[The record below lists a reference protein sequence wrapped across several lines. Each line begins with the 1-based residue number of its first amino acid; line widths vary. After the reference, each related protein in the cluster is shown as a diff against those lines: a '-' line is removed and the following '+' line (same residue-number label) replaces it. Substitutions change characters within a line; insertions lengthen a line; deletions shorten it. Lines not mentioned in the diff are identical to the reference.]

1 MKWLISVILGGMIA
15 ISASPTFA
23 HADKEIYINLWK
35 RTLELQEDGKVIKTY
50 RIGVG
55 TRDTPSPMGVFKIV
69 DKRRNW
75 FDGFGPR
82 WMELNVGWGTFGIH
96 GTNKPYSIGGFVSE
110 GCIRMYDKQVEELYD
125 LVDIG
130 TKVTIDGPLTG
141 HPGVTYRILV
151 KGSRGALVQIVQ
163 NRLQAAGY
171 YNGECNGQFDRLT
184 EIAVTQYQKD
194 HGLKVT
200 AQIHYEDLIHLGIEE

>member
-1 MKWLISVILGGMIA
+1 MKWLISIIVGGMIA
-15 ISASPTFA
+15 ISASPALA
-23 HADKEIYINLWK
+23 HADREIYINLWK
-35 RTLELQEDGKVIKTY
+35 RTLELHEDGKVIKTY

-55 TRDTPSPMGVFKIV
+55 TKDTPSPVGVFKIV

-82 WMELNVGWGTFGIH
+82 WMELSVGWGTFGIH
-96 GTNKPYSIGGFVSE
+96 GTDKPYSIGGFVSE

-125 LVDIG
+125 LVKVG
-130 TKVTIDGPLTG
+130 TKVTIDGPITG
-141 HPGVTYRILV
+141 HPNVAYRILV
-151 KGSRGALVQIVQ
+151 KGSRSALVQIVQ

-171 YNGECNGQFDRLT
+171 YKGECNGQFDRLT

-200 AQIHYEDLIHLGIEE
+200 AQIDYEDLLHLGIEE